1 MKKEIIRNHDVK
13 VGDLFYTSWGYEQTN
28 VNFFQVI
35 ELVGK
40 SSVRV
45 REVRPEIIRSEPIS
59 DMAADFEYAVPKEGE
74 ILPPAEYYSFI
85 EDNEKGD
92 LHRVS
97 TKWGFPMFKVGKKGY
112 YQETVR
118 KYNGERLYVSWYA

>member
-1 MKKEIIRNHDVK
+1 MERRCKERRTLREK
-13 VGDLFYTSWGYEQTN
+13 VIAQLAEQD
-28 VNFFQVI
+28 
-35 ELVGK
+35 
-40 SSVRV
+40 
-45 REVRPEIIRSEPIS
+45 PE
-59 DMAADFEYAVPKEGE
+59 EYK
-74 ILPPAEYYSFI
+74 FI

-118 KYNGERLYVSWYA
+118 KYNGERLHVSWYARENGRGFTPPSFLCKSLAVNGSSWQ